1 MGTAISSDSLGR
13 TKNNDYSLMQTP
25 KILSDNLSLRPKDVL
40 HDVKDIIFLM
50 FPQFSSHKIIFDLS
64 KVTSAYLDI
73 VKLFR
78 GDYCGYRKC
87 NTKYH
92 DLRHTE
98 DCLLIMARLI
108 HGAYLNGCRFSNRNI
123 ILGLI
128 SAIVHDTGYIQ
139 TVDDKIGTGGKYTIT
154 HIDRSVVF
162 AQKYLEQKG
171 YPVNDFRFI
180 RNCLHC
186 TGLNVVIKDINF
198 ESLENELMGKMLGT
212 ADLIGQMADSNYL
225 EKLPFLFE
233 EFQESGI
240 TDYENELDLLQKTPA
255 FWEFTQRRFAAELG
269 NVDRYLRDHFRLRWG
284 IDRDL
289 DREAVEK
296 NIIRLKHILKNHP
309 TDYRKHLRR

>member
-1 MGTAISSDSLGR
+1 
-13 TKNNDYSLMQTP
+13 MQLA
-25 KILSDNLSLRPKDVL
+25 KIVSDNRSVRPNDIL
-40 HDVKDIIFLM
+40 EEVKDIVFLM
-50 FPQFSSHKIIFDLS
+50 FPQFGSHKIIFDLS

-92 DLRHTE
+92 DLRHTD

-108 HGAYLNGCRFSNRNI
+108 HGAYLNGCRFSNRSI

-139 TVDDKIGTGGKYTIT
+139 TVDEKIGTGGRYTIT
-154 HIDRSVVF
+154 HIDRSVAF
-162 AQKYLEQKG
+162 AKKYLERKG
-171 YPVNDFRFI
+171 YPANDFHFI
-180 RNCLHC
+180 MNCLQC
-186 TGLNVVIKDINF
+186 TGLNVVIEDIKF
-198 ESLENELMGKMLGT
+198 ESIENELMGKMLGT
-212 ADLIGQMADSNYL
+212 ADLIGQMADSKYL

-233 EFQESGI
+233 EFQEGGI
-240 TDYENELDLLQKTPA
+240 TEYETELDLLQKTPA
-255 FWEFTQRRFAAELG
+255 FWEFTQRRFATELG
-269 NVDRYLRDHFRLRWG
+269 NVDRYLRDHFRVRWG

-289 DREAVEK
+289 DREAIEK
-296 NIIRLKHILKNHP
+296 NILRLESILKNHP

>member
-1 MGTAISSDSLGR
+1 MQLAKIVS
-13 TKNNDYSLMQTP
+13 NNRSVRPND
-25 KILSDNLSLRPKDVL
+25 ILEE
-40 HDVKDIIFLM
+40 VKDIVFLM

-92 DLRHTE
+92 DLRHTD
-98 DCLLIMARLI
+98 DCLLIMARLM
-108 HGAYLNGCRFSNRNI
+108 HGAYLNGCRFSNRSI

-139 TVDDKIGTGGKYTIT
+139 TVDEKIGTGGRYTIT
-154 HIDRSVVF
+154 HIDRSVAF
-162 AQKYLEQKG
+162 AKKYLERKG
-171 YPVNDFRFI
+171 YPANDFHFI
-180 RNCLHC
+180 MNCLQC
-186 TGLNVVIKDINF
+186 TGLNVVIEDIKF
-198 ESLENELMGKMLGT
+198 ESIENELMGKMLGT
-212 ADLIGQMADSNYL
+212 ADLIGQMADSKYL

-233 EFQESGI
+233 EFQEGGI
-240 TDYENELDLLQKTPA
+240 TEYETELDLLQKTPA
-255 FWEFTQRRFAAELG
+255 FWEFTQRRFATELG
-269 NVDRYLRDHFRLRWG
+269 NVDRYLRDHFRVRWG

-289 DREAVEK
+289 DREAIEK
-296 NIIRLKHILKNHP
+296 NILRLESILKNHP

>member
-1 MGTAISSDSLGR
+1 MQLAKIVS
-13 TKNNDYSLMQTP
+13 NNRSVRPND
-25 KILSDNLSLRPKDVL
+25 ILEE
-40 HDVKDIIFLM
+40 VKDIVFLM

-92 DLRHTE
+92 DLRHTD

-108 HGAYLNGCRFSNRNI
+108 HGAYLNGCRFSNRSI

-139 TVDDKIGTGGKYTIT
+139 TVDEKIGTGGRYTIT
-154 HIDRSVVF
+154 HIDRSVAF
-162 AQKYLEQKG
+162 AKKYLERKG
-171 YPVNDFRFI
+171 YPANDFHFI
-180 RNCLHC
+180 MNCLQC
-186 TGLNVVIKDINF
+186 TGLNVVIEDIKF
-198 ESLENELMGKMLGT
+198 ESIENELMGKMLGT
-212 ADLIGQMADSNYL
+212 ADLIGQMADSKYL

-233 EFQESGI
+233 EFQEGGI
-240 TDYENELDLLQKTPA
+240 TEYETELDLLQKTPA
-255 FWEFTQRRFAAELG
+255 FWEFTQRRFATELG
-269 NVDRYLRDHFRLRWG
+269 NVDRYLRDHFRVRWG

-289 DREAVEK
+289 DREAIEK
-296 NIIRLKHILKNHP
+296 NILRLESILKNHP

>member
-1 MGTAISSDSLGR
+1 MQLAKIVS
-13 TKNNDYSLMQTP
+13 NNRSVRPND
-25 KILSDNLSLRPKDVL
+25 ILEE
-40 HDVKDIIFLM
+40 VKDIVFLM
-50 FPQFSSHKIIFDLS
+50 FSQFSSHKIIFDLS

-92 DLRHTE
+92 DLRHTD

-108 HGAYLNGCRFSNRNI
+108 HGAYLNGCRFSNRSI

-139 TVDDKIGTGGKYTIT
+139 TVDEKIGTGGRYTIT
-154 HIDRSVVF
+154 HIDRSVAF
-162 AQKYLEQKG
+162 AKKYLERKG
-171 YPVNDFRFI
+171 YPANDFHFI
-180 RNCLHC
+180 MNCLQC
-186 TGLNVVIKDINF
+186 TGLNVVIEDIKF
-198 ESLENELMGKMLGT
+198 ESIENELMGKMLGT
-212 ADLIGQMADSNYL
+212 ADLIGQMADSKYL

-233 EFQESGI
+233 EFQEGGI
-240 TDYENELDLLQKTPA
+240 TEYETELDLLQKTPA
-255 FWEFTQRRFAAELG
+255 FWEFTQRRFATELG
-269 NVDRYLRDHFRLRWG
+269 NVDRYLRDHFRVRWG

-289 DREAVEK
+289 DREAIEK
-296 NIIRLKHILKNHP
+296 NILRLESILKNHP